1 MGSIEINASQK
12 KENEKKRLEAQVS
25 IEELVSANSF
35 QTT

>member
-25 IEELVSANSF
+25 IKELVLG
-35 QTT
+35 